1 MESTVTY
8 ITIAIIVVLVI
19 TVYNYRKKQVRYY
32 LLSIQQYPELILN
45 ISIQKQKGDI
55 SAIIIKLSAIK
66 DVAMKDISIELISS
80 KREFNYYSLQSLL
93 NSNPFPVKLESNT
106 KIKFIVHF
114 EDFRSL
120 LMDGEHPFRTFRFVV
135 VSDKD
140 KTYKSHKMGFDK
152 KWVIYRPDSGTY
164 N

>member
-32 LLSIQQYPELILN
+32 LLSIQQFPELILN
-45 ISIQKQKGDI
+45 ISIQKQKGNI

-66 DVAMKDISIELISS
+66 NVVLKDISIELISS
-80 KREFNYYSLQSLL
+80 KREFKYYSLQSLL
-93 NSNPFPVKLESNT
+93 NSNPFPVNLGENT
-106 KIKFIVHF
+106 NIKFLVRF
-114 EDFRSL
+114 EDFRLL
-120 LMDGEHPFRTFRFVV
+120 LMDGEHPFRTFRFVA

-140 KTYKSHKMGFDK
+140 KTYKSHEMGFDK